1 MSIERRQ
8 KAIWVAGGLALLAA
22 MGVGLLGGMFVRL
35 CPAQLPLGLVILGC
49 AVLVGVALAAS
60 VPWWRRLD
68 HMARDAHLTSWYWGG
83 CFGGGVALMAAA
95 AIDGVQGA
103 LELADRADASRQT
116 INAIEADKYDPS
128 LPLAF
133 RLAALF
139 DLPVE
144 RIFFN
149 PFKADGGNSGRL
161 AERLHRVLQQA
172 GLIGLFST
180 TTSSKPLRGRAP

>member
-35 CPAQLPLGLVILGC
+35 GPAQLPLGLVILGC
-49 AVLVGVALAAS
+49 AALVGVALAAS

-95 AIDGVQGA
+95 AIDGVQGPLFRGAILVFGAQVAAYVVCWLGWWA
-103 LELADRADASRQT
+103 LRRPSAS
-116 INAIEADKYDPS
+116 
-128 LPLAF
+128 
-133 RLAALF
+133 
-139 DLPVE
+139 
-144 RIFFN
+144 
-149 PFKADGGNSGRL
+149 
-161 AERLHRVLQQA
+161 
-172 GLIGLFST
+172 
-180 TTSSKPLRGRAP
+180 